1 MGPLRISF
9 LALFLT
15 IACGPTKRNYS
26 DVDPEDTGSGGGKG
40 DGGAGNGG
48 MAGAD
53 SGSGASGSGGR
64 PKDTESPVVVNVN
77 PEADESDVS
86 IDTVVSVLFSEE
98 VKESTLNV
106 ESFTVRNRIGGQVS
120 ASSLQLED
128 GDLAVF
134 TPEAPLQ
141 RGTMYT
147 ATVTTQ
153 VTDLAGNPLAGEES
167 WSFVTEAPSWG
178 SAELIETDNAG
189 AANYPQIAV
198 DAKGNAIAVWQQ
210 SDGTRNNIWANRYV
224 VGTGWGVATL
234 IEKDDA
240 GAARN
245 AQVAVDAKG
254 NAIAVWQQSD
264 GTRDSI
270 WANRYVVGTGWGIA
284 TLIEKDDA
292 GAAESPQVAVD
303 SAGNAIAV
311 WKQSDGSS
319 SYILANRYDTE
330 EGWGTATLIDD
341 VGGARL
347 PRVAVDSAGNALV
360 VWDQWDGTP
369 ALSR

>member
-1 MGPLRISF
+1 MGPLRISL

-26 DVDPEDTGSGGGKG
+26 DVDPEDAGSGGGKG

-53 SGSGASGSGGR
+53 SGSGASGSGASGSGGR

-153 VTDLAGNPLAGEES
+153 VTDLA
-167 WSFVTEAPSWG
+167 
-178 SAELIETDNAG
+178 
-189 AANYPQIAV
+189 
-198 DAKGNAIAVWQQ
+198 
-210 SDGTRNNIWANRYV
+210 
-224 VGTGWGVATL
+224 
-234 IEKDDA
+234 
-240 GAARN
+240 
-245 AQVAVDAKG
+245 
-254 NAIAVWQQSD
+254 
-264 GTRDSI
+264 
-270 WANRYVVGTGWGIA
+270 
-284 TLIEKDDA
+284 
-292 GAAESPQVAVD
+292 
-303 SAGNAIAV
+303 
-311 WKQSDGSS
+311 
-319 SYILANRYDTE
+319 
-330 EGWGTATLIDD
+330 
-341 VGGARL
+341 
-347 PRVAVDSAGNALV
+347 
-360 VWDQWDGTP
+360 
-369 ALSR
+369 

>member
-1 MGPLRISF
+1 MGPLRISL

-26 DVDPEDTGSGGGKG
+26 DVDPEDAGSGGGKG

-53 SGSGASGSGGR
+53 SGSGASGSGGG
-64 PKDTESPVVVNVN
+64 PKGTEGPVVVNVN

-86 IDTVVSVLFSEE
+86 IATGVSVLFSEE

-106 ESFTVRNRIGGQVS
+106 ESFTVRNQIGGQVS

-153 VTDLAGNPLAGEES
+153 VTDLAGNPLAAEES

-178 SAELIETDNAG
+178 SAKLIETDNAG
-189 AANYPQIAV
+189 AA
-198 DAKGNAIAVWQQ
+198 
-210 SDGTRNNIWANRYV
+210 
-224 VGTGWGVATL
+224 
-234 IEKDDA
+234 
-240 GAARN
+240 
-245 AQVAVDAKG
+245 
-254 NAIAVWQQSD
+254 
-264 GTRDSI
+264 
-270 WANRYVVGTGWGIA
+270 
-284 TLIEKDDA
+284 
-292 GAAESPQVAVD
+292 
-303 SAGNAIAV
+303 
-311 WKQSDGSS
+311 
-319 SYILANRYDTE
+319 
-330 EGWGTATLIDD
+330 
-341 VGGARL
+341 
-347 PRVAVDSAGNALV
+347 
-360 VWDQWDGTP
+360 
-369 ALSR
+369 